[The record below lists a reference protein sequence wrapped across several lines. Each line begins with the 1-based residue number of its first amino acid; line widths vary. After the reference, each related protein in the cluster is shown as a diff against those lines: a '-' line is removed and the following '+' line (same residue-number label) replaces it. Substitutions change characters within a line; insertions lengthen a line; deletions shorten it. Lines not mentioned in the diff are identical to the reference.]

1 MSDTAKALQQ
11 AVAPAAHPIIY
22 VRGYAMSESE
32 RDETAADPFCGFNA
46 GSTVVRAGTGDKD
59 TKARKFIF
67 ESPVVRLIS
76 DFGYA
81 DVYDEGLDIMDR
93 DWPKDKTIPYRSV
106 VVYRYYDDG
115 SSLLGSGK
123 SSPIETY
130 AEGLG
135 KLIQRV
141 RDLAR
146 DEAGQAIA
154 DTDFKCYLVAH
165 SMGGL
170 VCRAF
175 LQNPALGDAET
186 RAWVDKVFTYATPHN
201 GIELAGVNVPDW
213 LKTADMNNF
222 SRPRMAE
229 YLNLDKDSEYL
240 AEERVDLLRHFPP
253 DRFFCMVG
261 SNRADY
267 NVAAGL
273 SRMFSGHGSDGLV
286 KVANAV
292 LTGQD
297 RAGQTLPCPKAYTY
311 RSHSGYFGIVNSEE
325 AFQNLTRFL
334 FGNLRVDIWF
344 DVAGVTL
351 PESLQGQADQV
362 EADYYFELQAAPR
375 KMRGL
380 LTRRTAEEDSAAI
393 RGHGEIVKHKKR
405 SVYLSSVFLANWAK
419 VDQTDNTLTYAVT
432 LGIGVQEYLVD
443 GWLFDSH
450 VEGARLFSDTAI
462 IAITPAKQIEWHW
475 SQAKSKPTDIRLI
488 TQDEHEA
495 VEAGG
500 SLTVEIPIPT
510 IAKKA
515 PGITG
520 KLRFVVS
527 GWR

>member
-1 MSDTAKALQQ
+1 MSDTAKTLQQ
-11 AVAPAAHPIIY
+11 AVASVAHPIIY

-81 DVYDEGLDIMDR
+81 DVYDDGLDIMDR

-106 VVYRYYDDG
+106 VVYRYYDA
-115 SSLLGSGK
+115 GSGQLGTGQ
-123 SSPIETY
+123 SSPIEDY
-130 AEGLG
+130 AKGLG

-141 RDLAR
+141 KELAR
-146 DEAGQAIA
+146 DESGQPIA
-154 DTDFKCYLVAH
+154 DAEFKCYLVAH

-175 LQNPALGDAET
+175 LQNPKLDVHQT
-186 RAWVDKVFTYATPHN
+186 RTWVDKVFTYATPHN

-213 LKTADMNNF
+213 LKAADMNNF

-229 YLNLDKDSEYL
+229 YLNLDSEYQ
-240 AEERVDLLRHFPP
+240 AQKRVDLLRDFPP
-253 DRFFCMVG
+253 ERFFCMVG

-292 LTGQD
+292 LTGKD
-297 RAGQTLPCPKAYTY
+297 SAGQNVPCPKAYTY

-334 FGNLRVDIWF
+334 FGHLKIDIWF
-344 DVAGVTL
+344 DVTSVKL
-351 PESLQGQADQV
+351 PESLQAQADRV

-393 RGHGEIVKHKKR
+393 RGHGEIVKQNKR

-419 VDQTDNTLTYAVT
+419 VDQADSTLTYAVT

-462 IAITPAKQIEWHW
+462 ITITPGQQVAWHW
-475 SQAKSKPTDIRLI
+475 SQANPSDLRPISPA
-488 TQDEHEA
+488 EHA
-495 VEAGG
+495 AIQAGG

-510 IAKKA
+510 VANKA

-520 KLRFVVS
+520 KLRFVVT